1 MLKSDVIWSLGGS
14 IFIFAYLLWFTSS
27 SMLESVMGAGLFLG
41 IGVVIS
47 LLRGRKVQPKNE

>member
-41 IGVVIS
+41 IGDRKSVV
-47 LLRGRKVQPKNE
+47 